1 MNQRRSSGAVVVIL
15 TTIILLSSGCWWSTG
30 RTKQAVGNGD
40 VGASSEPI
48 NLRPSLWIA
57 PSLTGATLSYANAC
71 GESQVVS
78 VGGPLTDI
86 ITEKLG
92 RAFSGLVLNEEL
104 GHVAGTAGTDG
115 VIEIGVGTK
124 RAELFLPPRTAGTY
138 AARITLELEA
148 AFLAEDGTALFHT
161 KFQETGHGEVQ
172 VADQSCEVSGVE
184 ALVRQTSEA
193 VGERLLKQLRDT
205 TRIREYA
212 KQKGSTPRVASVPL
226 APGLPMLPN
235 GEVAEG
241 ALFRPV
247 TPPASVLQE
256 TTLAFLAIV
265 RDESQD
271 HLLDPGEALTIEV
284 EVKNEGPVEA
294 KNVEVVIGGT
304 GLLTKQFPPVLL
316 IGTVRP
322 GEVKAV
328 SVTKPVP
335 PLREEQDGELVLS
348 IRSLTPL
355 EPPPTPKQFVLP
367 VKTDKSSADA
377 ADAEVFKID
386 QPPVPLSLS
395 KQAKAVVIAIGIGT
409 FRDEHV
415 PPLKYAERDATVMAA
430 YLKTIASVP
439 DRRAR
444 LLVDHF
450 ALKEDLEDVFD
461 DWLPKH
467 VDAETVVY
475 IFYAGR
481 ALVDGK
487 TGAVSLVPFDGST
500 KSTKRLYPIRRLQQ
514 TLARLPIQ
522 RVIMM
527 FDVSLDPWPGANPAT
542 TPHPDWWEG
551 ADEEKDHVMWM
562 VGNRSLQEAHVYDP
576 GKHGLFTYYLLKGMQ
591 GLADIDRDGTVVA
604 GELCLYARKEVI
616 HTAREQFGSSQYP
629 LCSPPPGQGAVVRI
643 HPMARGN
650 NPKSAA
656 SVKQTAPSEEVP
668 RSTDQPLKVGPGL

>member
-1 MNQRRSSGAVVVIL
+1 VNQESPNSSVRVAAVIL
-15 TTIILLSSGCWWSTG
+15 VTMILLSSGCWGVKGKTQ
-30 RTKQAVGNGD
+30 RAVGNGD
-40 VGASSEPI
+40 AGASSETI
-48 NLRPSLWIA
+48 ALTPSLWLA

-71 GESQVVS
+71 GESRVVS
-78 VGGPLTDI
+78 VGTPLTDI
-86 ITEKLG
+86 IPQKLS
-92 RAFSGLVLNEEL
+92 RAFSGLVRNEGL
-104 GHVAGTAGTDG
+104 GHTEGTDG

-138 AARITLELEA
+138 AARITLEIEA
-148 AFLAEDGTALFHT
+148 AFLAEDGTALFHA

-172 VADQSCEVSGVE
+172 VAEQSCEVSGVE

-193 VGERLLKQLRDT
+193 VGERLLKQLNNT
-205 TRIREYA
+205 ARIREYA
-212 KQKGSTPRVASVPL
+212 KQRASAPPVASVPS
-226 APGLPMLPN
+226 APRLPISPD
-235 GEVAEG
+235 GG
-241 ALFRPV
+241 AAGGAMFGQV
-247 TPPASVLQE
+247 TPPTSALHE
-256 TTLAFLAIV
+256 TALAFLAIV

-284 EVKNEGPVEA
+284 EVKNEGQVEA
-294 KNVEVVIGGT
+294 KNVEVVVGGN
-304 GLLTKQFPPVLL
+304 GPLAKQFPPALPL
-316 IGTVRP
+316 GTVWP

-335 PLREEQDGELVLS
+335 HLKGEQEGELVLS

-355 EPPPTPKQFVLP
+355 EPPPTPKQFMLP
-367 VKTDKSSADA
+367 VKTDKNAADA
-377 ADAEVFKID
+377 AAFKID
-386 QPPVPLSLS
+386 QPPAPLSLS
-395 KQAKAVVIAIGIGT
+395 KQTKAVVIAIGIGT
-409 FRDEHV
+409 FRDEHM
-415 PPLKYAERDATVMAA
+415 PPVKYADRDATVIAA
-430 YLKTIASVP
+430 YLKTIASIP

-450 ALKEDLEDVFD
+450 ALKEDIEDVFD

-467 VDAETVVY
+467 VDADTVVY

-500 KSTKRLYPIRRLQQ
+500 KSTKRLYPVRRLHQ

-522 RVIMM
+522 RAIMM

-542 TPHPDWWEG
+542 TPHPDWGEG

-562 VGNRSLQEAHVYDP
+562 VGNRSLQEAHVYEP

-591 GLADIDRDGTVVA
+591 GLADVDRDGTVAA
-604 GELCLYARKEVI
+604 GELCIYARNEVI

-650 NPKSAA
+650 NPKPAA
-656 SVKQTAPSEEVP
+656 PVTQTAPSHEAP
-668 RSTDQPLKVGPGL
+668 LSTDQPLKVGPGL

>member
-1 MNQRRSSGAVVVIL
+1 MNQESPNSSVRAAAVIL
-15 TTIILLSSGCWWSTG
+15 ATIMLLSSGCGWSTG
-30 RTKQAVGNGD
+30 RAKQAVGNGGA
-40 VGASSEPI
+40 GASIETIS
-48 NLRPSLWIA
+48 LKPSLWLA

-71 GESQVVS
+71 GESKVVS

-86 ITEKLG
+86 IPQKLG
-92 RAFSGLVLNEEL
+92 RAFSGLVLNEGLE
-104 GHVAGTAGTDG
+104 HSEGTDG

-138 AARITLELEA
+138 AARITVEIEA

-161 KFQETGHGEVQ
+161 KFHETGHGEVQ
-172 VADQSCEVSGVE
+172 VAEQSCEVGGIE

-193 VGERLLKQLRDT
+193 IGERLLKQLQDT
-205 TRIREYA
+205 ARIREYA
-212 KQKGSTPRVASVPL
+212 KQRAS
-226 APGLPMLPN
+226 APPMVSVSATVGLPVPP
-235 GEVAEG
+235 EG
-241 ALFRPV
+241 AARGTLFGQV
-247 TPPASVLQE
+247 VPPTSPPPE
-256 TTLAFLAIV
+256 TALAFLAIV

-284 EVKNEGPVEA
+284 EVKNEGEVEA
-294 KNVEVVIGGT
+294 KNVEVVVGGN
-304 GLLTKQFPPVLL
+304 GPLAQQFPPSVP

-335 PLREEQDGELVLS
+335 HLKGDQEGELVLS

-355 EPPPTPKQFVLP
+355 EPPPTPKQFTLP
-367 VKTDKSSADA
+367 VKTEKNAADA
-377 ADAEVFKID
+377 AAFKID

-395 KQAKAVVIAIGIGT
+395 KQLKAVVIAIGIGT

-415 PPLKYAERDATVMAA
+415 PPVKYADRDATVMAA
-430 YLKTIASVP
+430 YLKTIASIP

-450 ALKEDLEDVFD
+450 ALKEDIEDVFD

-487 TGAVSLVPFDGST
+487 TGAVALVPFDGST
-500 KSTKRLYPIRRLQQ
+500 KSTKRLYPIRRLHQ

-522 RVIMM
+522 RAIMM

-542 TPHPDWWEG
+542 TPHPDWGEG

-562 VGNRSLQEAHVYDP
+562 VGNRSLQEAHVYEP
-576 GKHGLFTYYLLKGMQ
+576 AKHGLFTYYLLKGMQ
-591 GLADIDRDGTVVA
+591 GLADVDRDGTVAA
-604 GELCLYARKEVI
+604 GELCIYARNEVI

-650 NPKSAA
+650 NPKPAA
-656 SVKQTAPSEEVP
+656 PVKQTTPSHEAPL
-668 RSTDQPLKVGPGL
+668 STDQPLKVGPGL